1 MAANKKGRQK
11 PTRSFVIPYKKSKG
25 QEAVRLYNRTGK
37 KALEWQRLLIKD
49 IMAIN
54 SDGLWVHTKF
64 GLAVPRR
71 NGKNEV
77 VIMREL
83 WALEHGEHGSHTA
96 HRTKTATSS
105 WERLCIAV
113 RKAGYVEGVDF
124 KTTNRT
130 GMESVRFLKTGG
142 RIDFSTRS
150 SQGGLGEGFDLL
162 VIDEAQEY
170 TDDQETAL
178 TYTVSDSM
186 NPQTILIGTP
196 PTAVSKGTVFSD
208 YRKLTLDGERDT
220 SGWAEWSLIGVA
232 NVEDVVV
239 RNKDLWYETNPSLG
253 SILNERKVADEIRGD
268 TTDFVIQRL
277 GFWIQYN
284 QKSAISRTEW
294 EAQTWNFSQDDL
306 EGPLFVGIKYG
317 IDNTNVSLGIA
328 VKTSD
333 GIFVEDYDC
342 RSIRDGNDWII
353 SFLTNAKS
361 VKKVVVDGANGQ
373 NNLAEEMKEA
383 GLKKSMLVLPTVKEY
398 IAANAAFTQMLDDRV
413 LYHANQPAL
422 TQIVSNCERRNIGSN
437 GGYGYKS
444 LRDGVDI
451 TLMDAVILAA
461 WICKETKVRKQRVK
475 C

>member
-25 QEAVRLYNRTGK
+25 QEAVRLYNKTGK

-64 GLAVPRR
+64 GFAVPRR

-96 HRTKTATSS
+96 HRTKTSTSS

-208 YRKLTLDGERDT
+208 FRKSTLDGERDT
-220 SGWAEWSLIGVA
+220 SGWAEWSLLGMA
-232 NVEDVVV
+232 NVEDVDV
-239 RNKDLWYETNPSLG
+239 RNKDFWYETNPSLG
-253 SILNERKVADEIRGD
+253 SILTERKVADEIRGD
-268 TTDFVIQRL
+268 TSDFVIQRL
-277 GFWIQYN
+277 GFWIQFN
-284 QKSAISRTEW
+284 QKSGISRTEW
-294 EAQTWNFSQDDL
+294 EAQT
-306 EGPLFVGIKYG
+306 
-317 IDNTNVSLGIA
+317 
-328 VKTSD
+328 
-333 GIFVEDYDC
+333 
-342 RSIRDGNDWII
+342 
-353 SFLTNAKS
+353 
-361 VKKVVVDGANGQ
+361 
-373 NNLAEEMKEA
+373 
-383 GLKKSMLVLPTVKEY
+383 
-398 IAANAAFTQMLDDRV
+398 
-413 LYHANQPAL
+413 
-422 TQIVSNCERRNIGSN
+422 
-437 GGYGYKS
+437 
-444 LRDGVDI
+444 
-451 TLMDAVILAA
+451 
-461 WICKETKVRKQRVK
+461 
-475 C
+475 